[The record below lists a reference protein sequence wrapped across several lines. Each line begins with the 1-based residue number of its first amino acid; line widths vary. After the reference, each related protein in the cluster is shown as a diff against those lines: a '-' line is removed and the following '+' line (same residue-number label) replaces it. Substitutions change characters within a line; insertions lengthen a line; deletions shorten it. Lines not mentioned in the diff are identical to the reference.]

1 MAEINGFLLQQNH
14 ILQYT
19 VLDSKSLLLSQ
30 FSDSNQPQFLK
41 LTTESPVMER
51 GPRYKEYSDLREKW
65 LRKRGVIEPN
75 IPRKEEPV
83 LTPPKKQV
91 KFQGKSN
98 FTTPPKRPKG
108 SSILTQSVPDFSSA
122 LRKENRKPT
131 SMLPPVA
138 EKFLT
143 PPAGPKSGR
152 LHGKLGGGSKS
163 VNSGE
168 KRSGGIMTRKSY
180 ASMEELKGLGTAAN
194 NIIDEGNRRGRIGRT
209 LFGHRQL

>member
-30 FSDSNQPQFLK
+30 FSDSNQPQFLQ

-51 GPRYKEYSDLREKW
+51 GPRYKEYSDLREKR
-65 LRKRGVIEPN
+65 LRKGGVMEPN

-98 FTTPPKRPKG
+98 FTTPPRTKG

-122 LRKENRKPT
+122 LRKENRKPA

-138 EKFLT
+138 EKSLT
-143 PPAGPKSGR
+143 PPPWPKSGR
-152 LHGKLGGGSKS
+152 LYGKLGGGSKS

-168 KRSGGIMTRKSY
+168 KRSGGIMTRKSH
-180 ASMEELKGLGTAAN
+180 ASMEELKGLGAAAN
-194 NIIDEGNRRGRIGRT
+194 NIIDEGNRGGRIGRT
-209 LFGHRQL
+209 LFGHRQF